1 MKTAAEI
8 GAELKALRGNKP
20 REEVALAV
28 GVTVSSIAMYEAG
41 ARLPRDDTKMAL
53 ARYFGKSVGD
63 LFFGE
68 AVHQK

>member
-8 GAELKALRGNKP
+8 GAELKTLRGDRP

-41 ARLPRDDTKMAL
+41 ARVPRDDTKAAL
-53 ARYFGKSVGD
+53 ARYFGKSVGE
-63 LFFGE
+63 LFFAE
-68 AVHQK
+68 

>member
-68 AVHQK
+68 VVHQ

>member
-1 MKTAAEI
+1 MKTAVEI

-41 ARLPRDDTKMAL
+41 ARVPRDDTKMAL
-53 ARYFGKSVGD
+53 ARYFGRSVGD

-68 AVHQK
+68 AVH